1 MAFTQLKP
9 FLSNNL
15 KNAQMLLVLHTQQD
29 HFDDEDG
36 EKYYIFIMLTMC
48 VLNGDGFVIS

>member
-29 HFDDEDG
+29 HFDGEGG